1 MTAPDLQNVADIYGL
16 TPLQEGLLFH
26 SVAESGTGLYVDQV
40 SARLDGDFDPA
51 RFRAVWQR
59 LVGQHPA
66 LRTAFLWDG
75 LDEPLQVVRETVTL
89 PWTEEDWRHLDPRS
103 QDERRAAF
111 LRRDRARGFAL
122 EQAPLLRLTL
132 VRTGERSWWWLLT
145 FHHLVADGWSTAV
158 LLRDVFRAYAA
169 SAPDGGALGH
179 APPYRDYVAWH
190 AAHSL
195 AAAAGFWREEL
206 RGFTEP
212 LRLTSLPF
220 RPDQRT
226 GERQQETQLS
236 VETTAALRAF
246 AAGNGLTLNTVV
258 QGAWALLLSRLLRQ
272 RDVVFGITTSGRP
285 PEIESI
291 ERAVGLFINTL
302 PLRVDVDPDAALVP
316 WLKAI
321 QQRQLAVR
329 RFEFSPLA
337 AVQRWS
343 EVANGQALFESI
355 LVFENYP
362 ESEALVP
369 EGGAI
374 EVNELHFDEQSNYPL
389 ALLCVPGAMLRLI
402 AIRDPRRIGDALSGL
417 CLKLLNRILAGFI
430 ADQEARL
437 REIRLTD
444 TADLAALS
452 TSNATE
458 TDPVEPVCM
467 HHLIERVSGT
477 YADRVA
483 LVGPD
488 RSLTYAEL
496 DAQANAL
503 AARLRAMGVKRND
516 PVGLIADPS
525 SAMAVG
531 ILGVMKAG
539 GAYVP
544 LDPAYPPG
552 LMRHVLGDTGAGVV
566 VIGDEALAG
575 RFGDLPVPV
584 VAIEAEPSPAMPGPP
599 VDSAPAD
606 LAYILYTSGTSGRPK
621 GVPITHRNLV
631 HSTEARGRVYGE
643 TPGVFLL
650 FSAFTF
656 ARWVAG
662 FFGRRAPGGRL
673 VGRRRRLEQDL
684 DALLALVREH
694 RVTHTL
700 CLPSLYALIL
710 REAAPADLASLG
722 TVILAGEACPAVLV
736 QAHHQSLSGVRLFNE
751 YGPTEATVW
760 STAQELTPADAEE
773 PVPIGR
779 PIPRMRAYVLDE
791 ERRPVPAG
799 VPGELWLAG
808 AGLSSGYRN
817 LDRETAER
825 FVLLDV
831 MGSPERAYRT
841 GDLAAWRPDG
851 TLVFLG
857 RADQQLKLR
866 GHRVE
871 PAGIEAVLREH
882 PDVADAAVAL
892 RGTPG
897 RLVAY
902 VVPVA
907 ADAVDAATLRR
918 HLQALLAEFLV
929 PETFVFLP
937 SLPRTWSGKL
947 DYKALPEPASPGQA
961 SAPAAPRDDIE
972 ATLAGIWR
980 EVLGV
985 ERVGIHDNY
994 FALGGDSILS
1004 IQIVSRVRAAGLRID
1019 PRHVLERPTIAEL
1032 AAAIDSD
1039 ASPQPAQTPV
1049 AGEVPLSP
1057 IQAWFLGR
1065 DLRVPHHW
1073 NQSVFL
1079 EVPAELDVERLRRA
1093 LACLLARHDQLR
1105 ARFER
1110 DASGHWRQIVEP
1122 PGSVAVPL
1130 QVETLEDLPSA
1141 EREAQ
1146 LEARL
1151 LEAQGDLDLGIAP
1164 LLRTMLVRRG
1174 PAEPA
1179 LLLLAVHHL
1188 VVDAVSWGV
1197 LVEDLEAAYAQ
1208 AATRLQPRLPARTAS
1223 FRDWAG
1229 TLETT
1234 LAATPPE
1241 EAIAPWRQILEAD
1254 ARDLHLDER
1263 PASQPTEADART
1275 HRQVLPAALTDTLL
1289 ARAHE
1294 RHATRPEELLLAAL
1308 SLAVGAAGAGASLR
1322 LMREGHGREG
1332 DLDLSRTVGW
1342 FTAMTPLAISLDAI
1356 DDPAVVIRTVRDA
1369 VRAAP
1374 SSGQSFGFWRWG
1386 GHAPA
1391 AAASLEAAGDP
1402 LLLFNFLGRRAP
1414 IADGAVFRP
1423 VPGAEPTGRSRL
1435 NARSHLLELNV
1446 AVIDDRLTV
1455 DWIFCEPVHARAT
1468 IEGWAEHFE
1477 RELEKLVGHCLEG
1490 ASVAAKTAFPEA
1502 ELDEDDLGRLM
1513 ARLNS

>member
-1 MTAPDLQNVADIYGL
+1 MTAPDLQNVADIYRL

-26 SVAESGTGLYVDQV
+26 SVAEPGTGLYVDQV
-40 SARLDGDFDPA
+40 SARLEGDFDPP

-59 LVGQHPA
+59 LVERHPA

-89 PWTEEDWRHLDPRS
+89 PWTEEDWRHLDCRS
-103 QDERRAAF
+103 QNERRAAL
-111 LRRDRARGFAL
+111 LRRDRARGFTL
-122 EQAPLLRLTL
+122 EQVPLLRLTMA
-132 VRTGERSWWWLLT
+132 RTGERSWWWLLT
-145 FHHLVADGWSTAV
+145 FHHLIADGWSTAV
-158 LLRDVFRAYAA
+158 LLREAFRAYAA
-169 SAPDGGALGH
+169 SGPDGAALDH

-190 AAHSL
+190 AGRSL
-195 AAAAGFWREEL
+195 AEAEGFWRGEL

-212 LRLTSLPF
+212 LRLGSLPF
-220 RPDQRT
+220 RPDRRT

-236 VETTAALRAF
+236 AETTAALRAF

-285 PEIESI
+285 PEIEGI

-302 PLRVDVDPDAALVP
+302 PLRVDVDPEAALVP

-343 EVANGQALFESI
+343 EVADGQALFESI

-362 ESEALVP
+362 ESDALVP

-374 EVNELHFDEQSNYPL
+374 EVHDLRFDEQSNYPL
-389 ALLCVPGAMLRLI
+389 ALLCVPARQLRLI
-402 AIRDPRRIGDALSGL
+402 AIRDPGRIGDELASL
-417 CLKLLNRILAGFI
+417 CLKLLGRILDGFI
-430 ADQEARL
+430 ANQEGRL
-437 REIRLTD
+437 REIRL
-444 TADLAALS
+444 ADAADMAALG
-452 TSNATE
+452 TWNATG
-458 TDPVEPVCM
+458 TDPLEPVCM
-467 HHLIERVSGT
+467 HHLIERAAGT
-477 YADRVA
+477 YADRIAV
-483 LVGPD
+483 VGPD
-488 RSLTYAEL
+488 ESLTYAEL
-496 DAQANAL
+496 DARANAL
-503 AARLRAMGVKRND
+503 AARLRAMGIKRND

-525 SAMAVG
+525 SAMPVG
-531 ILGVMKAG
+531 ILGIMKAG

-552 LMRHVLGDTGAGVV
+552 LMRHVLSDTGAGVV
-566 VIGDEALAG
+566 VLGDETLAD
-575 RFGDLPVPV
+575 RFRDLPVAL
-584 VAIEAEPSPAMPGPP
+584 VAIEADPPPAVPGPP
-599 VDSAPAD
+599 LDSAPAD
-606 LAYILYTSGTSGRPK
+606 LAYVLYTSGTSGRPK

-631 HSTEARGRVYGE
+631 HSTEARGQVYGE
-643 TPGVFLL
+643 TPDAFLL
-650 FSAFTF
+650 LSSFTF
-656 ARWVAG
+656 DSSIAG
-662 FFGRRAPGGRL
+662 IFWTLASGGRL
-673 VGRRRRLEQDL
+673 VLPRRRLEQDL
-684 DALLALVREH
+684 DALLALVRDH

-710 REAAPADLASLG
+710 REAAPADLASLR

-736 QAHHQSLSGVRLFNE
+736 QAHHQSLPGVRLFNE

-817 LDRETAER
+817 LDRETGER
-825 FVLLDV
+825 FMQLDV
-831 MGSPERAYRT
+831 AGSPERAYRT
-841 GDLAAWRPDG
+841 GDLAAWRADG

-882 PDVADAAVAL
+882 RDVADAAVAL

-902 VVPVA
+902 VVLVT
-907 ADAVDAATLRR
+907 ADAVDAATLQR
-918 HLQALLAEFLV
+918 HLQALLADFLV

-937 SLPRTWSGKL
+937 SLPRTWSGKI
-947 DYKALPEPASPGQA
+947 DYKALPEPTSPGA
-961 SAPAAPRDDIE
+961 EIEPAAPRDEIE
-972 ATLAGIWR
+972 VTLAGIWR

-1039 ASPQPAQTPV
+1039 AGPRPAQTPV

-1057 IQAWFLGR
+1057 VQAWFLSRG
-1065 DLRVPHHW
+1065 LAAPHHW
-1073 NQSVFL
+1073 NQSVLF

-1093 LACLLARHDQLR
+1093 LACLLAQHDQLR
-1105 ARFER
+1105 AHFEP
-1110 DASGHWRQIVEP
+1110 DAPGHWRQVVEP
-1122 PGSVAVPL
+1122 PGSVTLPL
-1130 QVETLEDLPSA
+1130 QVETCGDTPSA
-1141 EREAQ
+1141 ESEAW

-1151 LEAQGDLDLGIAP
+1151 LEVQGDLDLGVAP
-1164 LLRTMLVRRG
+1164 LLRALLIRRG

-1197 LVEDLEAAYAQ
+1197 LIEDLEAAYAQ
-1208 AATRLQPRLPARTAS
+1208 AATRLQPRLPARTVS

-1234 LAATPPE
+1234 LAATPPD

-1254 ARDLHLDER
+1254 ARDLHLDVR
-1263 PASQPTEADART
+1263 PASQPTEADSRT
-1275 HRQVLPAALTDTLL
+1275 HRLVLPAALTDALL
-1289 ARAHE
+1289 TRANE

-1308 SLAVGAAGAGASLR
+1308 TLAVGAAGGGASLR
-1322 LMREGHGREG
+1322 LMREGHGRDGEF
-1332 DLDLSRTVGW
+1332 DLSRTVGW
-1342 FTAMTPLAISLDAI
+1342 FTAMTPLAIRLDAI
-1356 DDPAVVIRTVRDA
+1356 DDPAAVIRTARDA

-1374 SSGQSFGFWRWG
+1374 PPGQSFGFWRWG
-1386 GHAPA
+1386 GHDPA
-1391 AAASLEAAGDP
+1391 AAASLDSLGDP
-1402 LLLFNFLGRRAP
+1402 LLLFNFLGRRTP
-1414 IADGAVFRP
+1414 VGDGAVFRP
-1423 VPGAEPTGRSRL
+1423 VPGAEATGRSRL
-1435 NARSHLLELNV
+1435 SARSHLLELNV
-1446 AVIDDRLTV
+1446 AVIDDRLAV

-1468 IEGWAEHFE
+1468 IEGWARRFE
-1477 RELEKLVGHCLEG
+1477 RELETLVGHCLED
-1490 ASVAAKTAFPEA
+1490 APAAATTAFPEA
-1502 ELDEDDLGRLM
+1502 ELDEEDLGRLM
-1513 ARLNS
+1513 ARLNP